1 MISSILSRLLQ
12 AYSKKSIF
20 KALLWSIAY
29 AGISTFILNSF
40 TGVAGESPV
49 WIPAGIGLGVL
60 LTLGRRYWPF
70 IFVAA
75 VVGEMGGGHE
85 WLMATQLAFGSVCG
99 FLVAAT
105 ILKRFTVFNP
115 NLESLGDYLRL
126 LLASVIAALISTSL
140 NIQFL
145 IWGGLMPLDNL
156 DSVYQKWFTGDYFG
170 MAFVAPALLI
180 LNGTW
185 PKSWTKKK
193 FIVLSLFLMAIFILG
208 QAVFFGWFKEYVDV
222 TGRGYFFLFTMAIM
236 GLFFGRQGAMLL
248 FILLLFQAILGA
260 FYGNG
265 FFAAN
270 MMSRAAPT
278 MLWFYLGL
286 LCSVGLLVGLVVES
300 FNLKNEKLQKAVDVA
315 ENSEERFRQIVGNTP
330 VLMATYD
337 LKSEL
342 TDYVNPHF
350 TKTLGYVTTDFP
362 LPNSWWL
369 IAYPD
374 PVYRKEVEEEWN
386 RRAAL
391 SQATR
396 TPFVPFEANTSC
408 KDGLV
413 RVINWGCFFVA
424 DRMVIYGV
432 DVTEERRA
440 EELLNVTSAVYRAM
454 GEAVVIQDAKSSI
467 LMVNEAFEDL
477 AGFNTADLQGKSFS
491 DFLVKKHGAR
501 SYSDIFTTLEA
512 MGRWEGQAWLRL
524 KNGEDVLRFISIYST
539 FDAEGI
545 PLQRVALI
553 SEVTDQRKAREL
565 INQQANFD
573 PLTGLPNRR
582 LMFDR
587 LEQLIKQSIRSQ
599 KSIAIVY
606 IDLDNFKD
614 INDSRGHDFG
624 DQLLKGVSARLR
636 SEVRETDTVARIG
649 GDEFVV
655 LLGDLDRPEMADV
668 IIREVSKKLADPVVI
683 EGQLVYVTA
692 SIGIS
697 MFPNDG
703 GDGKSLLLSADQA
716 MYAAKSQGRNTYQYF
731 TQSLQIHASYR
742 AGIIAELRAAI
753 EQQQFELYYQPIVH
767 LKSGRISHAEAL
779 LRWRRSNGEIALPS
793 AFIQIAEE
801 SGLIVEIGD
810 WVWKEAVSFIASL
823 KAKTDFSLAVNV
835 AASQFNSNQH
845 SAAAWLE
852 VLNQH
857 RVDPRSIVLEITERM
872 MLNQSH
878 RVMRKIAMLQEAGC
892 KFSMDD
898 FGTGY
903 SSLASLK
910 NFNFDYI
917 KIDAGF
923 IKPLTPGS
931 QDAALVFA
939 MISMAKGLGLES
951 VAEGVETKEQA
962 RILSTMNCT
971 YAQGYLYSKPMP
983 AEEFRQL
990 LLGQH

>member
-1 MISSILSRLLQ
+1 MI
-12 AYSKKSIF
+12 
-20 KALLWSIAY
+20 
-29 AGISTFILNSF
+29 
-40 TGVAGESPV
+40 
-49 WIPAGIGLGVL
+49 
-60 LTLGRRYWPF
+60 
-70 IFVAA
+70 
-75 VVGEMGGGHE
+75 GEMGGGHDVF
-85 WLMATQLAFGSVCG
+85 MAMQLALGAVCG
-99 FLVAAT
+99 FLAAAT

-145 IWGGLMPLDNL
+145 IWGDLMPLDNL
-156 DSVYQKWFTGDYFG
+156 DLIYQKWFIGDYFG

-193 FIVLSLFLMAIFILG
+193 FIVLSLVLIAIFILG
-208 QAVFFGWFKEYVDV
+208 QAVFFGWFKEYVDL
-222 TGRGYFFLFTMAIM
+222 TGRGYSLLFMMAMM

-248 FILLLFQAILGA
+248 FVMVLAQSILGA
-260 FYGNG
+260 FYGDG

-270 MMSRAAPT
+270 LESRAAPT

-286 LCSVGLLVGLVVES
+286 LCIVGLLVGLVVEN
-300 FNLKNEKLQKAVDVA
+300 FNLKNEKLQKAVEVA

-337 LKSEL
+337 LKSQL
-342 TDYVNPHF
+342 TDYVNPYF
-350 TKTLGYVTTDFP
+350 TKTLGYVATDFP

-369 IAYPD
+369 VAYPD
-374 PVYRKEVEEEWN
+374 PEYRKEVEEEWN
-386 RRAAL
+386 MRATQ
-391 SQATR
+391 SQANQSSFAPLETK
-396 TPFVPFEANTSC
+396 TSC
-408 KDGLV
+408 KDGSV

-432 DVTEERRA
+432 DVTEEKRA
-440 EELLNVTSAVYRAM
+440 SEVLSVTSAVYRAM
-454 GEAVVIQDAKSSI
+454 GEAVVIKDAKNSI
-467 LMVNEAFEDL
+467 LMVNEAFQDL
-477 AGFNTADLQGKSFS
+477 TGFNTADLQGKSFGE
-491 DFLVKKHGAR
+491 FLVKKHGAR

-524 KNGEDVLRFISIYST
+524 KSGEQVLRFISIYST
-539 FDAEGI
+539 FDDEGM

-587 LEQLIKQSIRSQ
+587 LEQLIKQSTRSQ
-599 KSIAIVY
+599 KSIAIAY

-624 DQLLKGVSARLR
+624 DQLLKGISARLR

-649 GDEFVV
+649 GDEFVI
-655 LLGDLDRPEMADV
+655 LLGDLERPEIADA
-668 IIREVSKKLADPVVI
+668 IIREVSKKLADPILVD
-683 EGQLVYVTA
+683 GQLIYITA

-703 GDGKSLLLSADQA
+703 SDGKALLLGADQA
-716 MYAAKSQGRNTYQYF
+716 MYAAKSHGRNTHQYF
-731 TQSLQIHASYR
+731 TQSLQINAFYR
-742 AGIIAELRAAI
+742 AGVIAELRSAL
-753 EQQQFELYYQPIVH
+753 EKKQFELYYQPIVSM
-767 LKSGRISHAEAL
+767 KTGKIEQAEAL
-779 LRWRRSNGEIALPS
+779 IRWRRTNGEMALPAS
-793 AFIQIAEE
+793 FIEIAEE

-810 WVWKEAVSFIASL
+810 WVWGEAIAFLGSL
-823 KAKTDFSLAVNV
+823 RAPPQFTLAINV

-852 VLNQH
+852 VLEQH
-857 RVDPRSIVLEITERM
+857 RVLPGSITLEITERM

-878 RVMRKIAMLQEAGC
+878 RVMRKIAMLQESGC
-892 KFSMDD
+892 KFSVDD

-910 NFNFDYI
+910 SFNFDYI
-917 KIDAGF
+917 KIDADF
-923 IKPLTPGS
+923 IKPLTPGG

-951 VAEGVETKEQA
+951 IAEGVETEEQA
-962 RILSTMNCT
+962 QILAEMSCT
-971 YAQGYLYSKPMP
+971 YAQGFLYSKPMS
-983 AEEFRQL
+983 AQAFKNYL
-990 LLGQH
+990 LAQSDG

>member
-1 MISSILSRLLQ
+1 M
-12 AYSKKSIF
+12 
-20 KALLWSIAY
+20 
-29 AGISTFILNSF
+29 
-40 TGVAGESPV
+40 

-60 LTLGRRYWPF
+60 LTLGSRYWPF

-75 VVGEMGGGHE
+75 VIGEMGGGHDL
-85 WLMATQLAFGSVCG
+85 LMAMQLALGSVCG
-99 FLVAAT
+99 FLAAAT
-105 ILKRFTVFNP
+105 LLTRFTVFNP
-115 NLESLGDYLRL
+115 QLQSIGDYVRL
-126 LLASVIAALISTSL
+126 LLAAFIAALMSTSL

-156 DSVYQKWFTGDYFG
+156 APIYQKWFIGDFFG

-180 LNGTW
+180 LHGAW

-193 FIVLSLFLMAIFILG
+193 FIVLSLVLIAIFILG
-208 QAVFFGWFKEYVDV
+208 QAVFFGWFKEYLDL
-222 TGRGYFFLFTMAIM
+222 TGRGYSFLFMMALM

-248 FILLLFQAILGA
+248 FVMVLVQSILGA
-260 FYGNG
+260 FYGDG

-270 MMSRAAPT
+270 LASRATPT

-286 LCSVGLLVGLVVES
+286 LCIVGLLVGLVVES
-300 FNLKNEKLQKAVDVA
+300 FNLKNEKLQKAVEVA
-315 ENSEERFRQIVGNTP
+315 ENSEERFRQIVANTP
-330 VLMATYD
+330 VLMATYN
-337 LKSEL
+337 LKSEV

-350 TKTLGYVTTDFP
+350 TQTLGYVATDF
-362 LPNSWWL
+362 LLSNSWWL
-369 IAYPD
+369 AAYPD
-374 PVYRKEVEEEWN
+374 PAYRTEVEGEWN
-386 RRAAL
+386 RRVAE
-391 SQATR
+391 SQANQ
-396 TPFVPFEANTSC
+396 TPFIPFETLTSC
-408 KDGLV
+408 KNGSV
-413 RVINWGCFFVA
+413 RIINWGCFFGP

-432 DVTEERRA
+432 DVTEEKRA
-440 EELLNVTSAVYRAM
+440 AELLNVTSAVYRAM
-454 GEAVVIQDAKSSI
+454 GEAVVIKDAKNSI
-467 LMVNEAFEDL
+467 LMVNEAFETL
-477 AGFNTADLQGKSFS
+477 TGFTAEDLQGKSFS
-491 DFLVKKHGAR
+491 EFLVKKHGAR
-501 SYSDIFTTLEA
+501 SYSDNFTTLEA
-512 MGRWEGQAWLRL
+512 MGRWEGQVWLRL
-524 KNGEDVLRFISIYST
+524 KNGEEVLRFISIYST

-587 LEQLIKQSIRSQ
+587 LEQLIKQSVRSQ

-636 SEVRETDTVARIG
+636 AEVRETDIVARIG
-649 GDEFVV
+649 GDEFVI
-655 LLGDLDRPEMADV
+655 LLGDLDGPEMADV
-668 IIREVSKKLADPVVI
+668 IIREVSKKLADPILI

-692 SIGIS
+692 SIGIA

-703 GDGKSLLLSADQA
+703 SDGKALLLNADQA
-716 MYAAKSQGRNTYQYF
+716 MYAAKAQGRNTYQYF
-731 TQSLQIHASYR
+731 TQSLQINASYR

-753 EQQQFELYYQPIVH
+753 EKEQFELFYQPIIH
-767 LKSGRISHAEAL
+767 LKSGKITHAEAL
-779 LRWRRSNGEIALPS
+779 LRWRRSNGEVTLPS
-793 AFIQIAEE
+793 TFIQIAEE
-801 SGLIVEIGD
+801 SGLIMEIGN
-810 WVWKEAVSFIASL
+810 WVWNEAASFLGSL
-823 KAKTDFSLAVNV
+823 KDKATFTLAVNV
-835 AASQFNSNQH
+835 AASQFNSNLH
-845 SAAAWLE
+845 SATAWLE
-852 VLNQH
+852 ALKQYHVNPQ
-857 RVDPRSIVLEITERM
+857 SIVLEITERM

-892 KFSMDD
+892 KFSVDD

-910 NFNFDYI
+910 SFNFDYI
-917 KIDAGF
+917 KIDADF

-962 RILSTMNCT
+962 QILATMNCT

-990 LLGQH
+990 LLEQH